1 MTVDLDAEFIDLA
14 RAPTG
19 RAMEWLIEQGVS
31 PDIVHGGPTAGDLC
45 GPIAVGRIAVAG
57 GTFTFAEDAQQA
69 FVHPVWESDG
79 ISITDLIAW
88 FPADP
93 SRWFLRLGTGIW
105 LGSNCVTVSHVLETP
120 LPIRKTPLAWLAHRG
135 HGATPL
141 NKSAARYDVL
151 DIELVVADV
160 EHGNKLE
167 AWLTVPAVRPTILI
181 ARAA

>member
-1 MTVDLDAEFIDLA
+1 MTVDLDAEFIRLA

-31 PDIVHGGPTAGDLC
+31 PGIVQGGPTAGDLC
-45 GPIAVGRIAVAG
+45 GPIAVGRIAVSG
-57 GTFTFAEDAQQA
+57 DTFTFAEDGQPALL
-69 FVHPVWESDG
+69 HPVWNADG
-79 ISITDLIAW
+79 DEIEDLIAW

-120 LPIRKTPLAWLAHRG
+120 LPIWPTPLEWLIHGG
-135 HGATPL
+135 HGAIPL
-141 NKSAARYDVL
+141 DRIAARYDVL